1 MAIQKKVDLGT
12 WLESKGKEDVT
23 NKVTTLSSS
32 STDDQYPSAKLV
44 YDELETKLDA
54 ADVPTKT
61 SDLTNDGADGTNAFI
76 TAQDITGK
84 ENSSNKVTSLS
95 SESTDTQYPSA
106 KLVYD
111 ELATKADADDIPTKT
126 SDLTNDGDGTNAFL
140 TQHQDISGKEN
151 SSNKVTS
158 LSSESTDTQYPSAK
172 LVYDELATKAD
183 SASLATVATTGD
195 YDDLTNKPTIPTV
208 DQTIIDGSSNAVAGN
223 AVYDALALKSDTGHT
238 HTASEVIDST
248 AHSNLNTAANA
259 TQATINTA
267 IDSAV
272 GSILAMEMIVVD
284 TADAQGKPSTPAS
297 ASTMNKLYLTKP
309 ASGKEDNYAEFI
321 TVRTGTSSY
330 TYSWEKI
337 GDVSLD
343 LSGYVRK
350 EDVDLEIVNDELI
363 LTVE

>member
-1 MAIQKKVDLGT
+1 MTQKKVNLNT
-12 WLESKGKEDVT
+12 WLETKHKED
-23 NKVTTLSSS
+23 
-32 STDDQYPSAKLV
+32 
-44 YDELETKLDA
+44 
-54 ADVPTKT
+54 
-61 SDLTNDGADGTNAFI
+61 
-76 TAQDITGK
+76 
-84 ENSSNKVTSLS
+84 ENNKVTSIS
-95 SESTDTQYPSA
+95 SSSTDTQYPSA
-106 KLVYD
+106 KAVYD
-111 ELATKADADDIPTKT
+111 ELELKQDAADAF
-126 SDLTNDGDGTNAFL
+126 S
-140 TQHQDISGKEN
+140 
-151 SSNKVTS
+151 
-158 LSSESTDTQYPSAK
+158 
-172 LVYDELATKAD
+172 
-183 SASLATVATTGD
+183 GD

-223 AVYDALALKSDTGHT
+223 AVYDALALKADANHT
-238 HTASEVIDST
+238 HPASELIDST

-363 LTVE
+363 LTID